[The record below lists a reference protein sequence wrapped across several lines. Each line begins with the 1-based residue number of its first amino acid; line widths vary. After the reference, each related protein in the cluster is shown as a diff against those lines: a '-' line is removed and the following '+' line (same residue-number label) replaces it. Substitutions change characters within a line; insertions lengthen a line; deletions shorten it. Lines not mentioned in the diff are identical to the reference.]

1 MKLIDNTSSISYPPL
16 TVPETVLLDVS
27 HAYTVKELNNV
38 YEDFTSETITD
49 DFYHHDWNDK
59 TEDYKLRND
68 FIATLNT
75 NTKEAIFLPK
85 DMVTINAPITLQLR
99 DPWRISNPTASP
111 ENWIQPNSFQSV
123 SGSYDVFLNQN
134 PDQGPHYSLKAPRYY
149 ADTEHIYELDGW
161 MADPAADAD
170 FFSTEDPTVYN
181 VVFKDEGVTVAPE
194 YRRLNQIAGNH
205 TISSD
210 LSIPQ
215 GANISFIAGSRL
227 TIEGNLTIGSEEG
240 SAVYIQATSYNP
252 NYPVANQNSA
262 FPSISLPMLKRCA
275 ALQIIFEAMNF
286 KQPVTGN
293 G

>member
-111 ENWIQPNSFQSV
+111 ENWIQPNSFQPV
-123 SGSYDVFLNQN
+123 SGSYDVFLNQEYDPNN
-134 PDQGPHYSLKAPRYY
+134 PDLPIYSLKAPRYY
-149 ADTEHIYELDGW
+149 ADTEYIYELDEW
-161 MADPAADAD
+161 QAFDASNNQVSVANSA
-170 FFSTEDPTVYN
+170 FINVLSKTSPESN
-181 VVFKDEGVTVAPE
+181 VVFKQAGV
-194 YRRLNQIAGNH
+194 
-205 TISSD
+205 
-210 LSIPQ
+210 
-215 GANISFIAGSRL
+215 
-227 TIEGNLTIGSEEG
+227 
-240 SAVYIQATSYNP
+240 
-252 NYPVANQNSA
+252 
-262 FPSISLPMLKRCA
+262 
-275 ALQIIFEAMNF
+275 
-286 KQPVTGN
+286 
-293 G
+293 